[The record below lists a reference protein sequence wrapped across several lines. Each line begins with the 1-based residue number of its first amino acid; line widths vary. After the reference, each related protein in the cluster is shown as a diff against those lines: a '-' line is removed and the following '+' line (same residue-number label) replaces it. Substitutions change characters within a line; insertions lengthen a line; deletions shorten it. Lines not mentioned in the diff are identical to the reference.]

1 MGHTVC
7 VLVHIIMS
15 LLAVVF
21 MSILGIA
28 VGGHANCNPLM
39 HDCSC
44 GDKSFDQCNEPNPA
58 VSLHVT
64 DLNECI
70 LNCDLFATFG
80 QCDWLVFFNH
90 GPDEN
95 CHLHAQGETME
106 EYLYTCNTVGQP
118 TRYKDGQ
125 CMTSWEQVCKNAVF
139 CGDGCKPCDKL
150 DKCNKYHQTDCTLKT
165 EYVAATELDEITMN
179 GCTGA
184 CIAQSISNPST
195 YFTWDKAAEA
205 CKCYNGGTRDCVK
218 EVVMAG
224 FSHADVVSCR
234 T

>member
-1 MGHTVC
+1 MGTLFVSSTYHHVSLGCCVYEHTGYC
-7 VLVHIIMS
+7 
-15 LLAVVF
+15 
-21 MSILGIA
+21 
-28 VGGHANCNPLM
+28 GGWPNCNPLM

-80 QCDWLVFFNH
+80 QCDWLVYFNH

-118 TRYKDGQ
+118 TRYQDGH
-125 CMTSWEQVCKNAVF
+125 CMTDYAPVCKNAVF
-139 CGDGCKPCDKL
+139 CGDGCK
-150 DKCNKYHQTDCTLKT
+150 
-165 EYVAATELDEITMN
+165 
-179 GCTGA
+179 
-184 CIAQSISNPST
+184 
-195 YFTWDKAAEA
+195 
-205 CKCYNGGTRDCVK
+205 
-218 EVVMAG
+218 
-224 FSHADVVSCR
+224 
-234 T
+234 

>member
-1 MGHTVC
+1 MG
-7 VLVHIIMS
+7 
-15 LLAVVF
+15 
-21 MSILGIA
+21 
-28 VGGHANCNPLM
+28 
-39 HDCSC
+39 
-44 GDKSFDQCNEPNPA
+44 
-58 VSLHVT
+58 
-64 DLNECI
+64 
-70 LNCDLFATFG
+70 
-80 QCDWLVFFNH
+80 
-90 GPDEN
+90 
-95 CHLHAQGETME
+95 GETME

-118 TRYKDGQ
+118 TWYKDGQ

-179 GCTGA
+179 GCTGT

-224 FSHADVVSCR
+224 FSHADVVHVELEDSGLIENYAAADIKCIVQYSIAQYSIVQYSIVQYSIEQYGVVQYIKVQQTLIMCELQLSR
-234 T
+234 LLQFSQQ

>member
-1 MGHTVC
+1 MGHC
-7 VLVHIIMS
+7 LCRLHIIMS

-58 VSLHVT
+58 VSIHVT

-80 QCDWLVFFNH
+80 QCDWLVYFNH

-118 TRYKDGQ
+118 TRYQDGH
-125 CMTSWEQVCKNAVF
+125 CMTDYAPVCNVGLF
-139 CGDGCKPCDKL
+139 CNEGCRPCDKL
-150 DKCNKYHQTDCTLKT
+150 EIVLHSPCPILLLTLPGIRLLRP
-165 EYVAATELDEITMN
+165 VSVTMEGPGN
-179 GCTGA
+179 VSRKLSWQG
-184 CIAQSISNPST
+184 S
-195 YFTWDKAAEA
+195 
-205 CKCYNGGTRDCVK
+205 
-218 EVVMAG
+218 VMLM
-224 FSHADVVSCR
+224 
-234 T
+234 

>member
-1 MGHTVC
+1 MGHTPC
-7 VLVHIIMS
+7 PHTQ
-15 LLAVVF
+15 
-21 MSILGIA
+21 
-28 VGGHANCNPLM
+28 H
-39 HDCSC
+39 H
-44 GDKSFDQCNEPNPA
+44 
-58 VSLHVT
+58 VSLGWGVYEPDSLAWVATLIVTPYSTTVPALINPSTSATNQTRPSIHVT

-80 QCDWLVFFNH
+80 QCDCLVYFNH

-95 CHLHAQGETME
+95 CHLHAQGESME
-106 EYLYTCNTVGQP
+106 EYLHTCNTVGQP
-118 TRYKDGQ
+118 TRYQDGH
-125 CMTSWEQVCKNAVF
+125 CMTDYAPVCKVGLF
-139 CGDGCKPCDKL
+139 CNEGCTPCDKF
-150 DKCNKYHQTDCTLKT
+150 DKCNKYQTDCTLKG
-165 EYVAATELDEITMN
+165 EYVSATELDDITMD

-184 CIAQSISNPST
+184 CIAQSMSNPST

-205 CKCYNGGTRDCVK
+205 CKCYNGGARECVK